1 MAHPQCHVRVSV
13 STNTRQEGRTSFHL
27 DSLLM
32 TRMRAPFSSFSR
44 WLSDL
49 SSVRTWEQGKEICV
63 NTFVESE
70 KTHVRCLVHKTER
83 VVQTITWHGVTKSE
97 CWQWLCGQNKKR
109 SLPLA
114 LVWGDAMEGGG
125 GGMLGTVRHASESRQ
140 LQNVRSVM
148 RRCESQK
155 GNFCHDVGHV
165 SREERWLKITTLKC
179 FPSSRDKQHPFNKPR
194 TATNTE
200 QRPCVCQDVCTVMS
214 C

>member
-49 SSVRTWEQGKEICV
+49 SSVRTWEQGKNLCQHICRV
-63 NTFVESE
+63 S
-70 KTHVRCLVHKTER
+70 KIHVRCLLDKTKR

-114 LVWGDAMEGGG
+114 LVWGDAMGGG
-125 GGMLGTVRHASESRQ
+125 HARHGASCKWESTASECEKCYEALWKSKRELLPRCGSCLSWGAVTKNNAEVFPLQWRQ
-140 LQNVRSVM
+140 TASLQ
-148 RRCESQK
+148 QA
-155 GNFCHDVGHV
+155 
-165 SREERWLKITTLKC
+165 
-179 FPSSRDKQHPFNKPR
+179 P
-194 TATNTE
+194 
-200 QRPCVCQDVCTVMS
+200 
-214 C
+214 

>member
-1 MAHPQCHVRVSV
+1 MSGWVYPP
-13 STNTRQEGRTSFHL
+13 TPGR
-27 DSLLM
+27 
-32 TRMRAPFSSFSR
+32 RAGRPFTWTVCWWLVWEPRSR
-44 WLSDL
+44 PSAAGC
-49 SSVRTWEQGKEICV
+49 RTWALLGPESRERICV
-63 NTFVESE
+63 NTLVESE
-70 KTHVRCLVHKTER
+70 KTHVRCLVDKTKQ

-97 CWQWLCGQNKKR
+97 CCQWLCGQNKKKVAASR
-109 SLPLA
+109 FSFEATP
-114 LVWGDAMEGGG
+114 W

-155 GNFCHDVGHV
+155 GNFYHDVGHV

-179 FPSSRDKQHPFNKPR
+179 FPSSGDKQHPFNKPR
-194 TATNTE
+194 NATNTE

>member
-13 STNTRQEGRTSFHL
+13 STNTRQEGRMSFHL

-49 SSVRTWEQGKEICV
+49 SSVRTWEQGKNLCQHICRV
-63 NTFVESE
+63 S
-70 KTHVRCLVHKTER
+70 KIHVRCLLDKTKR

-97 CWQWLCGQNKKR
+97 CWQWLCGAKQKKVAASR
-109 SLPLA
+109 FSLRRRH
-114 LVWGDAMEGGG
+114 G

-155 GNFCHDVGHV
+155 GNFYHDVGHV

-179 FPSSRDKQHPFNKPR
+179 FPSSGDKQHPFNKPR
-194 TATNTE
+194 NATNTE